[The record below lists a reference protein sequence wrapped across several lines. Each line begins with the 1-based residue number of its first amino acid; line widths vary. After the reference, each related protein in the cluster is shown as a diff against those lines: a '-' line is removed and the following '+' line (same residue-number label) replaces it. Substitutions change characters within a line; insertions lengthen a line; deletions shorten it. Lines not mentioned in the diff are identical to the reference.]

1 VRGESPLGNIH
12 HSKVNLNLLKMNRL
26 AFFVLGI
33 FLLTGARSL
42 RAQQINPRVPPPPPP
57 AEASAPAQP
66 AATPPASGSP
76 PTSTPSHPIDPTLP
90 PPPPSADEP
99 ETPAAP
105 AGPVFDPLHAQRSM
119 DVGTFYL
126 NKGSYD
132 AAIDRFIEAANYQPT
147 LAIPWKLLG
156 QAYEKKREWAKA
168 ADSYNKYLEK
178 MPRAADA
185 AKIRKQVTE
194 LQEKAAQD
202 SPKKAER

>member
-1 VRGESPLGNIH
+1 MDDDL
-12 HSKVNLNLLKMNRL
+12 
-26 AFFVLGI
+26 
-33 FLLTGARSL
+33 
-42 RAQQINPRVPPPPPP
+42 
-57 AEASAPAQP
+57 
-66 AATPPASGSP
+66 
-76 PTSTPSHPIDPTLP
+76 
-90 PPPPSADEP
+90 
-99 ETPAAP
+99 ETPTAP
-105 AGPVFDPLHAQRSM
+105 AGPVFDPLHARRSM

-147 LAIPWKLLG
+147 LAMPWKLLG

-168 ADSYNKYLEK
+168 AESFNKYLEK

-202 SPKKAER
+202 APKKPER

>member
-1 VRGESPLGNIH
+1 
-12 HSKVNLNLLKMNRL
+12 VNLNLLKMNRL
-26 AFFVLGI
+26 TIFVLGI
-33 FLLTGARSL
+33 FLVAGLPPL
-42 RAQQINPRVPPPPPP
+42 CAQQINPRVPPPPPAAP
-57 AEASAPAQP
+57 STSTPSTSAPTSSAPAAP
-66 AATPPASGSP
+66 TGVAPKSDAPAS
-76 PTSTPSHPIDPTLP
+76 TASHPIDPTLP

-99 ETPAAP
+99 ESPEAP
-105 AGPVFDPLHAQRSM
+105 AGPVFDPLHAQRSL

-132 AAIDRFIEAANYQPT
+132 AAIDRFIESANYQPT
-147 LAIPWKLLG
+147 LAAPWKMLG

-185 AKIRKQVTE
+185 AKIRKQIAD

-202 SPKKAER
+202 APKKAER

>member
-1 VRGESPLGNIH
+1 M
-12 HSKVNLNLLKMNRL
+12 LNLNRL
-26 AFFVLGI
+26 AIFALGI
-33 FLLTGARSL
+33 CMLAGVRPL

-57 AEASAPAQP
+57 AAPAASAP
-66 AATPPASGSP
+66 S
-76 PTSTPSHPIDPTLP
+76 TSTPAAPAASVGNSPKADDGATAASHPIDPTLP

-99 ETPAAP
+99 ETPEAP
-105 AGPVFDPLHAQRSM
+105 AGPVFDPLHAQRSL

-147 LAIPWKLLG
+147 LAAPWKMLG
-156 QAYEKKREWAKA
+156 QAYEKKREYSKA
-168 ADSYNKYLEK
+168 ADAYNKYLEK

-185 AKIRKQVTE
+185 AKIRKQVSE

-202 SPKKAER
+202 APKKAER